1 MEITPLGPINLMLG
15 LKVARD
21 RSRHPLWITQTAYI
35 DSLVERFPGFSSK
48 LAKSAP
54 FPAHHETDGE
64 AMS

>member
-1 MEITPLGPINLMLG
+1 MLG

-21 RSRHPLWITQTAYI
+21 RSRHLLWITQTAYI